1 MKYLASEILEK
12 AGVNVEETVGKVGVS
27 IGGINVNTADH
38 IINVQDA
45 TTVEIIVGAEA
56 PQTVELGDATEP
68 SEAVTAVLKA
78 RHPVQEEE
86 APAEEP
92 AV

>member
-12 AGVNVEETVGKVGVS
+12 AGVNIEETVGKVGIS
-27 IGGINVNTADH
+27 IGGINVNTPDH

-56 PQTVELGDATEP
+56 PQEVELGDATEP
-68 SEAVTAVLKA
+68 SEAVTAVLQA

-86 APAEEP
+86 AEP
-92 AV
+92 EATT